1 VSAVRD
7 VTANRVPDLDLS
19 APARIC
25 ETAPLA
31 AREGDT
37 ALVWV
42 NVVCQ
47 LPGAVSG
54 AVHDVA
60 LVPAWTADGGAT
72 WTWANPFLALR
83 SNPSP
88 EPAYDQVSSFGLVPL
103 SAGRSYTF
111 AAELR
116 ERFGPGFRTSSCYC
130 RTMVEVI
137 ANEGGGHVAKR

>member
-19 APARIC
+19 APSRIC
-25 ETAPLA
+25 ETAPVTA
-31 AREGDT
+31 GEGES

-42 NVVCQ
+42 NVVCE
-47 LPGAVSG
+47 LPGAAGGV
-54 AVHDVA
+54 VHDVSV
-60 LVPAWTADGGAT
+60 VPAWTADGGAT

-88 EPAYDQVSSFGLVPL
+88 APAYDQVSSFGLVPL
-103 SAGRSYTF
+103 AAGRVYAF
-111 AAELR
+111 AAEVR
-116 ERFGPGFRTSSCYC
+116 ERFGPGFRTSTCYC

-137 ANEGGGHVAKR
+137 GKEGAGRVANR